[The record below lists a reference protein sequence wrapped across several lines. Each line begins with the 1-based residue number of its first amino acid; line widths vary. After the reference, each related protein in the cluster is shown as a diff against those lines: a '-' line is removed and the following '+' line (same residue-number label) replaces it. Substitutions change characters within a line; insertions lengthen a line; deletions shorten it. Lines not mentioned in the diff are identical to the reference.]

1 MTTYNGPDFPRSQR
15 IACVHAGAIS
25 VAFVSGTL
33 ALVALLLGSPM
44 EFGSALAV
52 CGAAWIVANFAER
65 LAEQKRTR
73 CRRAL
78 ASKRRANS
86 SSFVPGY
93 VRLGGPAQARRV
105 SATAPRFDLASCT

>member
-1 MTTYNGPDFPRSQR
+1 MTAYNGPDYPRSQH

-52 CGAAWIVANFAER
+52 CGTAWIVANFAER
-65 LAEQKRTR
+65 LAEQKRTYH
-73 CRRAL
+73 RRAL
-78 ASKRRANS
+78 ASKRRANTS
-86 SSFVPGY
+86 TLMPGY
-93 VRLGGPAQARRV
+93 LRLGGPAQTRRV
-105 SATAPRFDLASCT
+105 SAPTPHASFVGCS